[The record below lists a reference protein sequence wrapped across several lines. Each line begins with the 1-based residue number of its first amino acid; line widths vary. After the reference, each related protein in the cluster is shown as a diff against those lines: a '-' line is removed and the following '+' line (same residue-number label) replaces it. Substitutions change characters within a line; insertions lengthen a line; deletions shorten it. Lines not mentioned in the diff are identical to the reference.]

1 MAQNFLVFVA
11 ALLLQVLAASG
22 TLATCAAISHHL
34 ELTGCRT
41 EARLAGLD
49 ASYCEHR

>member
-1 MAQNFLVFVA
+1 MVRNLSIFTA
-11 ALLLQVLAASG
+11 ALVLQLLATSG
-22 TLATCAAISHHL
+22 TLATCAAISRHL

-49 ASYCEHR
+49 PSYCEHR

>member
-1 MAQNFLVFVA
+1 MLRNFGIFTA
-11 ALLLQVLAASG
+11 ALVLQVLAASG
-22 TLATCAAISHHL
+22 TLATCAAISRHL

-49 ASYCEHR
+49 PSYCAHR